1 MNDAS
6 GSRNRSSARSN
17 SPRGDDVHVAADDRT
32 GALEVAAALADRGA
46 GGSDGVPVAVWPDDL
61 EEATVAASV
70 VDLATRHLA
79 ADLAAERAKR
89 LAVHGRAGHKID
101 STLRGNW
108 AAELAARHTATG
120 RRVLLVPALPSL
132 GRVCID
138 GVVLVDGRPA
148 DQHAD
153 ARRAPVSARPA
164 DHLAEYGLTTQHLA
178 TVEET
183 DGWLA
188 VGGQAGVAD
197 AADQATIERLV
208 KAWSRHP
215 EVLLAGTSAVIA
227 SAFGPEPASRRQLP
241 DGPALIVV
249 GSLNPAVRQQVDAI
263 VEAGAV
269 RAGNRVEALESLS
282 AGRHVVLAT
291 EMVTGG
297 VSADAADDVAD
308 GVADV
313 VHGITSMAPVRGCVI
328 VIGGDTAAA
337 VLGDE
342 RVLVRGSVAVGTAW
356 VVSPRFRQPVITRA
370 GGFGARSALVELL
383 WGTLRQ

>member
-1 MNDAS
+1 M
-6 GSRNRSSARSN
+6 
-17 SPRGDDVHVAADDRT
+17 HVAADDRT

-61 EEATVAASV
+61 DEATVTDSV
-70 VDLATRHLA
+70 IDLATRHLA
-79 ADLAAERAKR
+79 ADVAAERAKR
-89 LAVHGRAGHKID
+89 LTVHGRAGHKID

-108 AAELAARHTATG
+108 AAELVARHEASG

-148 DQHAD
+148 DEHAD
-153 ARRAPVSARPA
+153 ARRAPISARPA
-164 DHLAEYGLTTQHLA
+164 DHLTEYGLTTQHLA

-183 DGWLA
+183 DRWLA
-188 VGGQAGVAD
+188 AGGPAGVAD

-208 KAWSRHP
+208 EAWSRHP
-215 EVLLAGTSAVIA
+215 EVLLAGTSAVMGA
-227 SAFGPEPASRRQLP
+227 AFGPEPARRRPLP

-249 GSLNPAVRQQVDAI
+249 GSLNPAVRQQVGAV

-269 RAGNRVEALESLS
+269 RVGNRADALDALS

-297 VSADAADDVAD
+297 VTADAADDVAA

-313 VHGITSMAPVRGCVI
+313 VHGITSMASACGCVV

-337 VLGDE
+337 VLGDD
-342 RVLVRGSVAVGTAW
+342 RVLVRGSIAVGTAW

-370 GGFGARSALVELL
+370 GGFGDRSALVELL
-383 WGTLRQ
+383 WGTLRL